1 MTKILVTGHE
11 GVIASNLIK
20 KLTNCEII
28 IDSINGKRIDL
39 QNNDEVMKIE
49 PVDTVIHL
57 GGKTEKGLEWKEY
70 FENNIIGTLNILKY
84 CIERKIKK
92 IIFVSSYVYGNPKY
106 LPIDEQH
113 PIDPHNLYTKSK
125 FLAEELC
132 KKFSEM
138 HDLNVIVLRPFNIFA
153 KTMNKDN
160 LISNLITSINTK
172 KIVTITNRSSKRDF
186 LYIDDFIEIIL
197 KIKDHDLKFEIFN
210 VGSGISFSFDEIIQT
225 IEKNTS
231 IQLNLE
237 YKKDDE
243 SFIQDIKANSTKI
256 KKMLNWQPRLTFEE
270 GLQKLLR
277 I

>member
-20 KLTNCEII
+20 KLTNCEIV

-39 QNNDEVMKIE
+39 QNNEEVMKIE

-84 CIERKIKK
+84 CIKKNIKK

-106 LPIDEQH
+106 SPIDEQH
-113 PIDPHNLYTKSK
+113 QISPHNLYTKSK

-132 KKFSEM
+132 KIYSEKYK
-138 HDLNVIVLRPFNIFA
+138 LNVIILRPFNIFA
-153 KTMNKDN
+153 RSMNKN
-160 LISNLITSINTK
+160 YLISNLIESVNTK
-172 KIVTITNRSSKRDF
+172 KTVTITNRTSKRDF
-186 LYIDDFIEIIL
+186 LYIDDFIELIL
-197 KIKDHDLKFEIFN
+197 KIKDYDFKYEIFN
-210 VGSGISFSFDEIIQT
+210 VGSGISYSFDEVIEI

-231 IQLNLE
+231 KKLNLE
-237 YKKDDE
+237 YKNDDQ
-243 SFIQDIKANSTKI
+243 SYIQNITADNSKITKI
-256 KKMLNWQPRLTFEE
+256 LDWKPELTFEE
-270 GLQKLLR
+270 GLQKLL
-277 I
+277 

>member
-39 QNNDEVMKIE
+39 QNNEEVMKIE

-84 CIERKIKK
+84 CIKKNIKK

-106 LPIDEQH
+106 SPIDEQH
-113 PIDPHNLYTKSK
+113 QISPHNLYTKSK

-132 KKFSEM
+132 KIYSEKYK
-138 HDLNVIVLRPFNIFA
+138 LNVIILRPFNIFA
-153 KTMNKDN
+153 RSMNKN
-160 LISNLITSINTK
+160 YLISNLIESINTK
-172 KIVTITNRSSKRDF
+172 KTVTITNRTSKRDF
-186 LYIDDFIEIIL
+186 LYIDDFIELIL
-197 KIKDHDLKFEIFN
+197 KIKDYDFKYEIFN
-210 VGSGISFSFDEIIQT
+210 VGSGISYSFDEVIEI

-231 IQLNLE
+231 KKLKLE
-237 YKKDDE
+237 YKNDDQ
-243 SFIQDIKANSTKI
+243 SYIQNITADNSKITKI
-256 KKMLNWQPRLTFEE
+256 LDWKPELTFEE
-270 GLQKLLR
+270 GLQKLL
-277 I
+277 

>member
-49 PVDTVIHL
+49 PVDIVIHL

-84 CIERKIKK
+84 CIKKNIKK

-106 LPIDEQH
+106 SPIDEQH
-113 PIDPHNLYTKSK
+113 QISPHNLYTKSK

-132 KKFSEM
+132 KIYSEKYK
-138 HDLNVIVLRPFNIFA
+138 LNVIILRPFNIFA
-153 KTMNKDN
+153 RSMNKDY
-160 LISNLITSINTK
+160 LISNLIESVNTK
-172 KIVTITNRSSKRDF
+172 KTVTITNRTSKRDF
-186 LYIDDFIEIIL
+186 LYIDDFVELIL
-197 KIKDHDLKFEIFN
+197 KIKDYDFKYEIFN
-210 VGSGISFSFDEIIQT
+210 VGSGISYSFDEVIKI
-225 IEKNTS
+225 IEKTTS
-231 IQLNLE
+231 KKLNLE
-237 YKKDDE
+237 YKNDDQ
-243 SFIQDIKANSTKI
+243 SYIQNITADNSKITKI
-256 KKMLNWQPRLTFEE
+256 LDWKPELTFEE
-270 GLQKLLR
+270 GLQKLL
-277 I
+277 

>member
-39 QNNDEVMKIE
+39 QNNEEVMKIE

-70 FENNIIGTLNILKY
+70 FENNVIGTLNILKY
-84 CIERKIKK
+84 CIKKNIKK

-106 LPIDEQH
+106 SPIDEQH
-113 PIDPHNLYTKSK
+113 QISPHNLYTKSK

-132 KKFSEM
+132 KIYSEKYK
-138 HDLNVIVLRPFNIFA
+138 LNVIILRPFNIFA
-153 KTMNKDN
+153 KSMNKN
-160 LISNLITSINTK
+160 YLISNLIESINTK
-172 KIVTITNRSSKRDF
+172 KTVTITNRTSKRDF
-186 LYIDDFIEIIL
+186 LYIDDFIELIL
-197 KIKDHDLKFEIFN
+197 KIKDYDFKYEIFN
-210 VGSGISFSFDEIIQT
+210 VGSGISYSFDEVIEI

-231 IQLNLE
+231 KKLNLE
-237 YKKDDE
+237 YKNDDQ
-243 SFIQDIKANSTKI
+243 SYIQNITADNSKITKI
-256 KKMLNWQPRLTFEE
+256 LDWKPELTFEE
-270 GLQKLLR
+270 GLQKLL
-277 I
+277 

>member
-39 QNNDEVMKIE
+39 QNNEEVMKIE

-84 CIERKIKK
+84 CIKKNIKK

-106 LPIDEQH
+106 SPIDEQH
-113 PIDPHNLYTKSK
+113 QISPHNLYTKSK

-132 KKFSEM
+132 KIYSEKYK
-138 HDLNVIVLRPFNIFA
+138 LNVIILRPFNIFA
-153 KTMNKDN
+153 KSMNKN
-160 LISNLITSINTK
+160 YLISNLIESINTK
-172 KIVTITNRSSKRDF
+172 KTVTITNRTSKRDF
-186 LYIDDFIEIIL
+186 LYINDFIELIL
-197 KIKDHDLKFEIFN
+197 KIKDYDFKYEIFN
-210 VGSGISFSFDEIIQT
+210 VGSGISYSFDEVIEI

-231 IQLNLE
+231 KKLNLE
-237 YKKDDE
+237 YKNDDQ
-243 SFIQDIKANSTKI
+243 SYIQNITADNSKITKI
-256 KKMLNWQPRLTFEE
+256 LDWKPELTFEE
-270 GLQKLLR
+270 GLQKLL
-277 I
+277 

>member
-11 GVIASNLIK
+11 GIIASHLIK

-28 IDSINGKRIDL
+28 TDSINGKRVNL
-39 QNNDEVMKIE
+39 QNNEEVMKIE

-57 GGKTEKGLEWKEY
+57 AGKTEKGLEWEEY
-70 FENNIIGTLNILKY
+70 FENNVIGTLNILKY
-84 CIERKIKK
+84 CVEKNIKK

-113 PIDPHNLYTKSK
+113 PIAPHNLYTKSK

-160 LISNLITSINTK
+160 LISKLITSINTK
-172 KIVTITNRSSKRDF
+172 KIVTITNRNSKRDF
-186 LYIDDFIEIIL
+186 LYIDDFIELIL
-197 KIKDHDLKFEIFN
+197 KIKDHDFKYEIFN
-210 VGSGISFSFDEIIQT
+210 IGSGISYSFDEVIEM
-225 IEKNTS
+225 IEKSTS
-231 IQLNLE
+231 KKLNLE
-237 YKKDDE
+237 YENDVQSYIENITAD
-243 SFIQDIKANSTKI
+243 NSKI
-256 KKMLNWQPRLTFEE
+256 TKMLNWQPRLTFEE
-270 GLQKLLR
+270 GLQKLL
-277 I
+277 

>member
-39 QNNDEVMKIE
+39 QNNEEVMKIE

-84 CIERKIKK
+84 CIKKNIKK

-106 LPIDEQH
+106 SPIDEQH
-113 PIDPHNLYTKSK
+113 QISPHNLYTKSK

-132 KKFSEM
+132 KIYSEKYK
-138 HDLNVIVLRPFNIFA
+138 LNVIILRPFNIFA
-153 KTMNKDN
+153 KSMNKN
-160 LISNLITSINTK
+160 YLISNLIESINTK
-172 KIVTITNRSSKRDF
+172 KTVTITNRTSKRDF
-186 LYIDDFIEIIL
+186 LYIDDFIELIL
-197 KIKDHDLKFEIFN
+197 KIKDYDFKYEIFN
-210 VGSGISFSFDEIIQT
+210 VGSGISYSFDEVIEI

-231 IQLNLE
+231 KKLNLE
-237 YKKDDE
+237 YKNDDE
-243 SFIQDIKANSTKI
+243 SYIQNITADNSKITKI
-256 KKMLNWQPRLTFEE
+256 LDWKPELTFEE
-270 GLQKLLR
+270 GLQKLL
-277 I
+277 

>member
-49 PVDTVIHL
+49 PVDIVIHL

-84 CIERKIKK
+84 CIKKNIKK

-106 LPIDEQH
+106 SPIDEQH
-113 PIDPHNLYTKSK
+113 QISPHNLYTKSK

-132 KKFSEM
+132 KIYSEKYK
-138 HDLNVIVLRPFNIFA
+138 LNVIILRPFNIFA
-153 KTMNKDN
+153 RSMNKDY
-160 LISNLITSINTK
+160 LISNLIESINTK
-172 KIVTITNRSSKRDF
+172 KTITITNRTSKRDF
-186 LYIDDFIEIIL
+186 LYIDDFIELIL
-197 KIKDHDLKFEIFN
+197 KIKDYDFKYEIFN
-210 VGSGISFSFDEIIQT
+210 VGSGISYSFDEVIEI

-231 IQLNLE
+231 KKLNLE
-237 YKKDDE
+237 YKNDDQ
-243 SFIQDIKANSTKI
+243 SYIQNITADNSKITKI
-256 KKMLNWQPRLTFEE
+256 LDWKPELTFEE
-270 GLQKLLR
+270 GLQKLL
-277 I
+277 

>member
-84 CIERKIKK
+84 CIKKNIKK

-106 LPIDEQH
+106 SPIDEQH
-113 PIDPHNLYTKSK
+113 QISPHNLYTKSK

-132 KKFSEM
+132 KIYSEKYK
-138 HDLNVIVLRPFNIFA
+138 LNVIILRPFNIFA
-153 KTMNKDN
+153 RSMNKDY
-160 LISNLITSINTK
+160 LISNLIESVNTK
-172 KIVTITNRSSKRDF
+172 KTVTITNRTSKRDF
-186 LYIDDFIEIIL
+186 LYIDDFIELIL
-197 KIKDHDLKFEIFN
+197 KIKDYDFKYEIFN
-210 VGSGISFSFDEIIQT
+210 VGSGISYSFDEVIEI

-231 IQLNLE
+231 KKLNLE
-237 YKKDDE
+237 YKNDDQ
-243 SFIQDIKANSTKI
+243 SYIQNITADNSKITKI
-256 KKMLNWQPRLTFEE
+256 LDWKPELTFEE
-270 GLQKLLR
+270 GLQKLL
-277 I
+277 

>member
-11 GVIASNLIK
+11 GIIASHLIK

-28 IDSINGKRIDL
+28 TDSINGKRVNL
-39 QNNDEVMKIE
+39 QNNEEVMKIE

-57 GGKTEKGLEWKEY
+57 AGKTKKGLEWEEY
-70 FENNIIGTLNILKY
+70 FENNVIGTLNILKY
-84 CIERKIKK
+84 CVEKNIKK

-113 PIDPHNLYTKSK
+113 PIAPHNLYTKSK

-160 LISNLITSINTK
+160 LISKLITSINTK
-172 KIVTITNRSSKRDF
+172 KIVTITNRNSKRDF
-186 LYIDDFIEIIL
+186 LYIDDFIELIL
-197 KIKDHDLKFEIFN
+197 KIKDHDFKYEIFN
-210 VGSGISFSFDEIIQT
+210 IGSGISYSFDEVIEM
-225 IEKNTS
+225 IEKSTS
-231 IQLNLE
+231 KKLNLE
-237 YKKDDE
+237 YENDVQSYIENITAD
-243 SFIQDIKANSTKI
+243 NSKI
-256 KKMLNWQPRLTFEE
+256 TKMLNWQPRLTFEE
-270 GLQKLLR
+270 GLQKLL
-277 I
+277 

>member
-49 PVDTVIHL
+49 PVDIVIHL

-84 CIERKIKK
+84 CIKKNIKK

-106 LPIDEQH
+106 SPIDEQH
-113 PIDPHNLYTKSK
+113 QISPHNLYTKSK

-132 KKFSEM
+132 KIYSEKYK
-138 HDLNVIVLRPFNIFA
+138 LNVIILRPFNIFA
-153 KTMNKDN
+153 RSMNKN
-160 LISNLITSINTK
+160 YLISNLIESVNTK
-172 KIVTITNRSSKRDF
+172 KTVTITNRTSKRDF

-197 KIKDHDLKFEIFN
+197 KIKDYDFKFEIFN
-210 VGSGISFSFDEIIQT
+210 VGSGISYSFDEVIEI

-231 IQLNLE
+231 KKLNLE
-237 YKKDDE
+237 YKNDDQ
-243 SFIQDIKANSTKI
+243 SYIQNITADNSKITKI
-256 KKMLNWQPRLTFEE
+256 LDWKPELTFEE
-270 GLQKLLR
+270 GLQKLL
-277 I
+277 

>member
-20 KLTNCEII
+20 KLTNCEIV

-84 CIERKIKK
+84 CIKKNIKK

-106 LPIDEQH
+106 SPIDEQH
-113 PIDPHNLYTKSK
+113 QISPHNLYTKSK

-132 KKFSEM
+132 KIYSEKYK
-138 HDLNVIVLRPFNIFA
+138 LNVIILRPFNIFA
-153 KTMNKDN
+153 RSMNKN
-160 LISNLITSINTK
+160 YLISNLIESVNTK
-172 KIVTITNRSSKRDF
+172 KTVTITNRTSKRDF
-186 LYIDDFIEIIL
+186 LYIDDFIELIL
-197 KIKDHDLKFEIFN
+197 KIKDYDFKYEIFN
-210 VGSGISFSFDEIIQT
+210 VGSGISYSFDEVIEI

-231 IQLNLE
+231 KKLNLE
-237 YKKDDE
+237 YKNDDQ
-243 SFIQDIKANSTKI
+243 SYIQNITADNSKITKI
-256 KKMLNWQPRLTFEE
+256 LDWKPELTFEE
-270 GLQKLLR
+270 GLQKLL
-277 I
+277 

>member
-84 CIERKIKK
+84 CIKKNIKK

-106 LPIDEQH
+106 SPIDEQH
-113 PIDPHNLYTKSK
+113 LIAPHNLYTKSK

-132 KKFSEM
+132 KIYSEKYK
-138 HDLNVIVLRPFNIFA
+138 LNVIILRPFNIFA
-153 KTMNKDN
+153 RSMNKN
-160 LISNLITSINTK
+160 YLISNLIESVNTK
-172 KIVTITNRSSKRDF
+172 KTVTITNRTSKRDF
-186 LYIDDFIEIIL
+186 LYIDDFIELIL
-197 KIKDHDLKFEIFN
+197 KIKDYDFKYEIFN
-210 VGSGISFSFDEIIQT
+210 VGSGISYSFDEVIEI

-231 IQLNLE
+231 KKLNLE
-237 YKKDDE
+237 YKNDDQ
-243 SFIQDIKANSTKI
+243 SYIQNITADNSKITKI
-256 KKMLNWQPRLTFEE
+256 LDWKPELTFEE
-270 GLQKLLR
+270 GLQKLL
-277 I
+277 

>member
-39 QNNDEVMKIE
+39 QNNEEVMKIE

-70 FENNIIGTLNILKY
+70 FENNVIGTLNILKY
-84 CIERKIKK
+84 CIKKNIKK

-106 LPIDEQH
+106 SPIDEQH
-113 PIDPHNLYTKSK
+113 QISPHNLYTKSK

-132 KKFSEM
+132 KIYSEKYK
-138 HDLNVIVLRPFNIFA
+138 LNVIILRPFNIFA
-153 KTMNKDN
+153 RSMNKN
-160 LISNLITSINTK
+160 YLISNLIESINTK
-172 KIVTITNRSSKRDF
+172 KTVTITNRTSKRDF
-186 LYIDDFIEIIL
+186 LYIDDFIELIL
-197 KIKDHDLKFEIFN
+197 KIKDYDFKYEIFN
-210 VGSGISFSFDEIIQT
+210 VGSGISYSFDEVIEI

-231 IQLNLE
+231 KKLNLE
-237 YKKDDE
+237 YKNDDQ
-243 SFIQDIKANSTKI
+243 SYIQNITADNSKITKI
-256 KKMLNWQPRLTFEE
+256 LDWKPELTFEE
-270 GLQKLLR
+270 GLQKLL
-277 I
+277 

>member
-84 CIERKIKK
+84 CIKKNIKK

-106 LPIDEQH
+106 SPIDEQH
-113 PIDPHNLYTKSK
+113 QISPHNLYTKSK

-132 KKFSEM
+132 KIYSEKYK
-138 HDLNVIVLRPFNIFA
+138 LNVIILRPFNIFA
-153 KTMNKDN
+153 RSMNKN
-160 LISNLITSINTK
+160 YLISNLIESINTK
-172 KIVTITNRSSKRDF
+172 KTVTITNRTSKRDF
-186 LYIDDFIEIIL
+186 LYIDDFIELIL
-197 KIKDHDLKFEIFN
+197 KIKDYDFKYEIFN
-210 VGSGISFSFDEIIQT
+210 VGSGISYSFDEVIEI

-231 IQLNLE
+231 KKLNLE
-237 YKKDDE
+237 YKNDDQ
-243 SFIQDIKANSTKI
+243 SYIQNITADNSKITKI
-256 KKMLNWQPRLTFEE
+256 LDWKPELTFEE
-270 GLQKLLR
+270 GLQKLL
-277 I
+277 